1 MTPAHDW
8 RALVNRHARA
18 TGAPDL
24 PQHTVDELAAH
35 LEDIYTDAIDK
46 GRSEAQALEAARG
59 ALLESALAT
68 ITRPRTRAPESRPV
82 NAVSSGSGLTG
93 IAGDLIYAWRQWRRA
108 PSFALIAIVTLGL
121 GAGAATAI
129 FSVVDAVLLRPL
141 PFRQP
146 EQLVAIWESNAEKGL
161 PKEKLS
167 PVNFMDYRGVE
178 AAFSEAAAWWRP
190 QVNLAEPGLEPVRI
204 SAIET
209 SGNLFQLLGVSP
221 QLGAGFPPRRSVLLP
236 RPHRR
241 HQRPALAPALSRGSV
256 DRRPNVE
263 RQRRRLH
270 DRRRHAGRIQFSR
283 RRGSLAPADVG
294 PDAA

>member
-146 EQLVAIWESNAEKGL
+146 EQLVA
-161 PKEKLS
+161 
-167 PVNFMDYRGVE
+167 
-178 AAFSEAAAWWRP
+178 
-190 QVNLAEPGLEPVRI
+190 
-204 SAIET
+204 
-209 SGNLFQLLGVSP
+209 SGKQC
-221 QLGAGFPPRRSVLLP
+221 RE
-236 RPHRR
+236 
-241 HQRPALAPALSRGSV
+241 RPAEGKAVAG
-256 DRRPNVE
+256 
-263 RQRRRLH
+263 QLH
-270 DRRRHAGRIQFSR
+270 GLSR
-283 RRGSLAPADVG
+283 RRSRVLGGSGLVAAAGESRRARAGAGPHQRDRDERQPVSAARGVTAARRRVSHDGPFYSRDRIAVISDRLWRQRYRADPSIVG
-294 PDAA
+294 RTLSVNAGDYTIVGVAAAGFNFPDDVDLWLRLYVGFDAA